1 MIEDKVDKLQNSIE
15 GNQEAELDYAHS
27 SDVSEF
33 YSLEEFEELNYKA
46 MPYMERKFR
55 DIKFRR
61 NLNYKSKAI
70 AYRF

>member
-55 DIKFRR
+55 TSNSDGISITNPR
-61 NLNYKSKAI
+61 L
-70 AYRF
+70 